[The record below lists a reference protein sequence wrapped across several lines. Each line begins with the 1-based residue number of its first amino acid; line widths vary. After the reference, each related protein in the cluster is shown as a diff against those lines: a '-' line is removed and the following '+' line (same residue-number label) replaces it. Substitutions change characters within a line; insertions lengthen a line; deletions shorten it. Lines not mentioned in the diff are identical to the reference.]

1 MKMLQELSDEE
12 LNRIQRLTD
21 AATAGPWFSCVAG
34 QNGHEDSNC
43 IELGSCNELG
53 CFHCMRLIGGTIADQ
68 DFIANAREDV
78 PKLLAE
84 IRTLRK
90 RLDSL
95 RGAQNSLDIALP
107 GARRFSLIEQGIT
120 P

>member
-1 MKMLQELSDEE
+1 MKIFQELSDEE
-12 LNRIQRLTD
+12 LDRIQRLSD
-21 AATAGPWFSCVAG
+21 AATAGPWISCVAG
-34 QNGHEDSNC
+34 RNGHEDSNC

-53 CFHCMRLIGGTIADQ
+53 CFDCMRLTGGTIADQ

-78 PKLLAE
+78 PRLVAE

-95 RGAQNSLDIALP
+95 RTTHNSLDVAIP